1 MRDISRWRPRSDLM
15 TLRQAMDRLFEDSLV
30 RPGLAWRG
38 APREGAIQ
46 LPVDIY
52 FTEDEVVIKAAVPG
66 VNPDDVEITIEGDT
80 LMIKGETTAPEDVDY
95 ICQEHCYGPFARTFN
110 LNVPIQTDKVTAEF
124 ENGMLTL
131 TLPKAEEVKPKT
143 IKVKAK

>member
-1 MRDISRWRPRSDLM
+1 MRDLTRWRPWSELM
-15 TLRQAMDRLFEDSLV
+15 TLRQAMDHLFEDSFV
-30 RPGLAWRG
+30 RPGLGR
-38 APREGAIQ
+38 PPVFREGRVE

-52 FTEDEVVIKAAVPG
+52 STQDEIVLRAAVPG

-80 LMIKGETTAPEDVDY
+80 LMIKGETTAPENVDY

>member
-1 MRDISRWRPRSDLM
+1 MRTITRWRPRSEFM
-15 TLRQAMDRLFEDSLV
+15 SLRQAMNSLFEDSFV
-30 RPGLAWRG
+30 RPGLAWR
-38 APREGAIQ
+38 AVPRNGRIQ

-52 FTEDEVVIKAAVPG
+52 STEDEVVIKAVVAG

-80 LMIKGETTAPEDVDY
+80 LTIKGETKGPEDVDY
-95 ICQEHCYGPFARTFN
+95 ICQEHCYGPFARTFT
-110 LNVPIQTDKVTAEF
+110 LNVPIQADKATAEF
-124 ENGMLTL
+124 ENGVLTL

>member
-1 MRDISRWRPRSDLM
+1 MRDIARWRPWSDFM

-30 RPGLAWRG
+30 RPGLGR
-38 APREGAIQ
+38 PPVFREGMVE

-52 FTEDEVVIKAAVPG
+52 STEDEVVIKAAVPG

-80 LMIKGETTAPEDVDY
+80 LTIKGETTAPEDVDY

>member
-15 TLRQAMDRLFEDSLV
+15 TLHQAMDRLFEDSLV

-95 ICQEHCYGPFARTFN
+95 ICQEHCYGPFARAFN
-110 LNVPIQTDKVTAEF
+110 MNVPIQTDKVTAEF
-124 ENGMLTL
+124 ENGILTL
-131 TLPKAEEVKPKT
+131 TLPKAEEVRPKT